1 MKLTGVFSW
10 VAELEEV
17 SEVGVMSAVGIAW
30 GFGSAAG
37 DFAVELMSAVGRL
50 TTVDGVCDGYCGG
63 RSHNPN
69 PNERDFAPTPLR
81 GDGPP
86 PLPMLLLLPAAAA
99 DASFD
104 DSHPISVS
112 AVRVSFFFLVK
123 NFIIAPAGA
132 AETKKIDSENSYPR
146 LQ

>member
-1 MKLTGVFSW
+1 MSEVSRGLLSVRSRMKLTGVFPW

-17 SEVGVMSAVGIAW
+17 SEVGV
-30 GFGSAAG
+30 
-37 DFAVELMSAVGRL
+37 MSAVGRL

-63 RSHNPN
+63 GSHNPN